1 MAHMKKLILPLLT
14 ALVLVFIFSNSF
26 AGQEE
31 SAQDSAFIM
40 QLIEPILELFVGKGN
55 VTQHLVRKLAHFCEF
70 GLLGLLLGLRS
81 RKPNCRVLLLALLCA
96 LTDETIQIFTG
107 RGPQVQ
113 DVWLDFAG
121 AVTGILAGC
130 VLMLIG
136 GIIAK
141 RRKNRQPRLPKNA

>member
-1 MAHMKKLILPLLT
+1 MKKLILPLLT

-31 SAQDSAFIM
+31 SARDSAFIL
-40 QLIEPILELFVGKGN
+40 QLIEPVLELFVGKGN

-81 RKPNCRVLLLALLCA
+81 RKPNCRVLLFSLLCA

-121 AVTGILAGC
+121 AVTGILVGC
-130 VLMLIG
+130 VLLWSATAIT
-136 GIIAK
+136 K
-141 RRKNRQPRLPKNA
+141 KRKNRQPKQSKTA